1 MKSRI
6 YYFAVAIGL
15 AIQYFGATNLS
26 GQNIATIHIQG
37 DVKIMGLT
45 EAPNKAR
52 PLVYGPIALD
62 KKVKLAP
69 NAKVKFLKSNN
80 EICYLD
86 KAGEYILNNLHFVP
100 METNSIFSK
109 FCDYFQNFF
118 TNHSSPESKDTY
130 KNNIYAISRGDIP
143 APSLDFPLSGM
154 LPADIGPISFVWTH
168 CDTCTKEVGRDTST
182 YEFSIFE
189 FESKKVVHTFS
200 TKQKKYTLSN
210 PDKLLQAG
218 KKYFW
223 NVKISKVALEYQSNS
238 FTIAK
243 SGDFDLKVKAIQ
255 AGLENDDSVWMDE
268 IPKTIY
274 IMSQLQEQKFNN
286 FAILYGWRQAKKDPT
301 GQLSDFCDRFL
312 YDQLIAAK

>member
-1 MKSRI
+1 MKSKI
-6 YYFAVAIGL
+6 FFFAIVASVATQFFGG
-15 AIQYFGATNLS
+15 IQLS
-26 GQNIATIHIQG
+26 AQSFATIHIQG
-37 DVKIMGLT
+37 DVKIFGLT
-45 EAPNKAR
+45 ETPSKAR
-52 PLVYGPIALD
+52 PLVYGPVAPD
-62 KKVKLAP
+62 KKIKLAP

-80 EICYLD
+80 EMCYLD
-86 KAGEYILNNLHFVP
+86 KAGEYILKNQHFIP
-100 METNSIFSK
+100 IETNSIFSK
-109 FCDYFQNFF
+109 FCDYFHNFF
-118 TNHSSPESKDTY
+118 VNHGSAESKDTY
-130 KNNIYAISRGDIP
+130 KNNIYAISRGDIA

-168 CDTCTKEVGRDTST
+168 PSDTTT
-182 YEFSIFE
+182 YELGIFE
-189 FESKKVVHTFS
+189 FESKKLVHTFS

-243 SGDFDLKVKAIQ
+243 SGDFDLKVSAIQ
-255 AGLENDDSVWMDE
+255 SGLENDDSVWMDE

-274 IMSQLQEQKFNN
+274 IMSQLQEQKLNN
-286 FAILYGWRQAKKDPT
+286 FAVLYGWRQAKKDPT